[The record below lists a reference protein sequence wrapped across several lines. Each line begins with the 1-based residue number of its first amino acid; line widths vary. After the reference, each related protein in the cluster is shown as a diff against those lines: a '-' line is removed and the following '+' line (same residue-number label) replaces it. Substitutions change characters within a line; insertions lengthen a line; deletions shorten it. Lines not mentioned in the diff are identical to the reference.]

1 MQDASPWQRVRTQIQ
16 ADMRHGTQV
25 RTNLRAFYLCTFAAL
40 LVFYIGGL
48 IMPSAL
54 SQNPGALALFSGLFV
69 IHAGLHW
76 VSLSLNGSSTTAVL
90 LRGAYFIVQGA
101 LTLSIMLV
109 SRLPVEASLM
119 VALLGEAA
127 GMLQNLRHVVLLVLL
142 YAAISLGGVALIGDW
157 EHGLSTLST
166 LVPWALFVTLAVR
179 VFVNELEARQRAQ
192 GLLNELEQ
200 AHQKLAEYAEEV
212 ETLTLQN
219 ERQRMARE
227 LHDTL
232 AQGLAGLVLQLEA
245 LEANLKQH
253 NLDKAGA
260 IATQTKSRARA
271 TLQEARNAITDL
283 RAIPND
289 SSHLLRLIRE
299 EAEHLA
305 ATSGLRYDLHVPP
318 GLSLPA
324 QTSTHLWLFARE
336 GLSNIARHAHAAR
349 ATITLALAG
358 DDVCME
364 IQDDG
369 VGFAPDSITPQGHYG
384 LLGMRERARAAC
396 GTLEV
401 QSRPGAGTLLRLKLP
416 GAPNAAP
423 DERY

>member
-1 MQDASPWQRVRTQIQ
+1 MQDASPWQRVRAQIQ
-16 ADMRHGTQV
+16 ADIRHGVQV
-25 RTNLRAFYLCTFAAL
+25 RTNMRAFYLCTFAT
-40 LVFYIGGL
+40 VFIFYIVGL
-48 IMPSAL
+48 ITPSAHM
-54 SQNPGALALFSGLFV
+54 QNLGTLALFSGLFV

-76 VSLSLNGSSTTAVL
+76 VSLSLNGSSATSGF
-90 LRGAYFIVQGA
+90 LRGLFFIVQGT
-101 LTLSIMLV
+101 LTLIIMLV
-109 SRLPVEASLM
+109 SGLSVEASLM

-127 GMLQNLRHVVLLVLL
+127 GMLQNLRHVSLLVLL
-142 YAAISLGGVALIGDW
+142 YAAMSLGGVALIGDW
-157 EHGLSTLST
+157 EHGLSTLGS
-166 LVPWALFVTLAVR
+166 LVPWALFVMLAVR
-179 VFVNELEARQRAQ
+179 VFVNELDARQRAQ

-260 IATQTKSRARA
+260 IAAQAKSRARA

-283 RAIPND
+283 RAFPND

-305 ATSGLRYDLHVPP
+305 ATCGLHYDLHVPP

-336 GLSNIARHAHAAR
+336 GLSNIARHAHATQV
-349 ATITLALAG
+349 TITLALTD

-369 VGFAPDSITPQGHYG
+369 IGFTPDGIAPRGHYG
-384 LLGMRERARAAC
+384 LLGMRERARAAS
-396 GTLEV
+396 GTLEI

-416 GAPNAAP
+416 RRP
-423 DERY
+423 DEHY

>member
-1 MQDASPWQRVRTQIQ
+1 MQDASPWQRVRAQIQ

-25 RTNLRAFYLCTFAAL
+25 RTNLRAFYLCTFAAV
-40 LVFYIGGL
+40 LVFYIAGL

-54 SQNPGALALFSGLFV
+54 SQNLGALALFSGLFV

-76 VSLSLNGSSTTAVL
+76 VSLSLNGTSATSAL
-90 LRGAYFIVQGA
+90 LRAVYFIAQGA

-109 SRLPVEASLM
+109 SRLSVEASLM

-127 GMLQNLRHVVLLVLL
+127 GMLQNLRHVGLLVLL
-142 YAAISLGGVALIGDW
+142 YTAISLGGVALIGDW
-157 EHGLSTLST
+157 DHGLSTLST

-260 IATQTKSRARA
+260 IATQAKSRARA

-299 EAEHLA
+299 EAEHQA
-305 ATSGLRYDLHVPP
+305 ATCGLHYDLHVPP

-336 GLSNIARHAHAAR
+336 GLSNIARHAHATR
-349 ATITLALAG
+349 VTITLVLAG
-358 DDVCME
+358 EDVCME

-369 VGFAPDSITPQGHYG
+369 VGFAPDGSAPQGHYG
-384 LLGMRERARAAC
+384 LLGMRERARAAG
-396 GTLEV
+396 GTFEV
-401 QSRPGAGTLLRLKLP
+401 HSRPGAGTLLHLKLP
-416 GAPNAAP
+416 SAPNAAP